1 MRRSSQDGGSRE
13 AAKRLVR
20 RALAPLLGVSAL
32 YIFEM
37 VFSSLGGVR
46 EKQPPSAQQTARV
59 SLARQA
65 HRTCGSK
72 EASGGYDWLFGWNPL
87 QCSQKITIRV
97 DNIHCHNKTFLY
109 LRIYGVTLAAGK
121 HLIAPLIC
129 TFWVISRREPQ

>member
-32 YIFEM
+32 HIFEM

-46 EKQPPSAQQTARV
+46 EKQLPTAQQTARV

-72 EASGGYDWLFGWNPL
+72 EASGGYDCLFGWNPL
-87 QCSQKITIRV
+87 QCSQKKYYSCRYIFIVTIK
-97 DNIHCHNKTFLY
+97 HFF
-109 LRIYGVTLAAGK
+109 IYVYME
-121 HLIAPLIC
+121 
-129 TFWVISRREPQ
+129 SRLPQVNT